1 MRLNISL
8 LFVILLISSTVFAND
23 IGNTEDIPQLVGVL
37 PVLGNVPKEDKKT
50 FRTIFNNYLTSKK
63 FRNIKLEE
71 IDAKLVEIEKET
83 SKKWNELSPS
93 YIGKRMKL
101 DGVFIVE
108 LLSINKVFV
117 ALYASISIKAKVTF
131 IRSKDGKIIWQ
142 KEDSVSR
149 RAGGIPLSPW
159 SAISTTIASARV
171 LRDCVKINLMAELCR
186 KLTANIPEPAAPVI
200 RKPPSIFTVMTNA
213 KDSPFG
219 IGKEIL
225 VAIKAKPNCLGYFQ
239 ISDVTSRL
247 KLIEKQPGN
256 YLGRYVVDKEISV
269 KNKFIRITLLDPST
283 RLENNYIVQYPI
295 EIDGIPPSPVKK
307 LNISTLENKII
318 LKWEPVRD
326 AYEYIIERN
335 EGTKFKY
342 IGKTQVPEFEDI
354 NVNYGKVYYYR
365 IYAKDKAGNLS
376 EPLTEKIIY
385 IKPGPTILPARIMGD
400 FTMYPAGSPY
410 VIVNKTVVLK
420 GATLIVEP
428 GVTIEFK
435 KDAVLKVNGAV
446 FIKGSEE
453 DKVVFKGENYTIQIE
468 DTGKDGFVAK
478 YLLLDGGNNFV
489 IINSEVTFEN
499 VIINN
504 FKKSLVIKEN
514 SLIKADSLK
523 IKDSYIGIDL
533 DGGTILGSQYAIKNC
548 NCALYYKEGNI
559 RVNKMLFFRN
569 SSYINAISDLN
580 LECIIIDDYVAS
592 HSLNFVKGIKGN
604 VNIQRIIPLNL
615 SLQKLRLKLYTSFKI
630 KLAEALIRNDKSQIN
645 RLITDIINYFRK
657 EILEND
663 KEVMLYLADK
673 FLCSDKP
680 TLSLLKDL
688 RKNNFGNMLKTYKK
702 DNYEIIPVKV
712 TFPLLTNIPS
722 ELILKKAKKKILF
735 PYIERIKFQSMKNKL
750 YKKLS
755 SCIVYAIIFAE
766 STSTF
771 VKNYYLLCVI
781 DKKALNNR
789 LKHLLKPLKNN
800 HSIKIGIIIHAEQQR
815 IVELIRSSLRSSFKN
830 LGYNFFMLP
839 SADIFTALSY
849 IKNRQLPIKI
859 ILVFSCDIQKR
870 KSIISPNLFIYSCN
884 FKVEIVDVLSGQQ
897 ISTMSSESTVYQVS
911 DTKGKE
917 LASIKSFKELEN
929 KLRVELPKLMKYM
942 RCSSIFG
949 Q

>member
-8 LFVILLISSTVFAND
+8 LIFVILLISSPVFANSID
-23 IGNTEDIPQLVGVL
+23 NTDIPQVVGVL

-63 FRNIKLEE
+63 FQNIKLEE

-83 SKKWNELSPS
+83 GKKWNELSPS

-108 LLSINKVFV
+108 LLGINKVFV

-159 SAISTTIASARV
+159 SAISTTITSARV
-171 LRDCVKINLMAELCR
+171 LRDCVKMNLMAELCR

-200 RKPPSIFTVMTNA
+200 RKPPPIFTVMTNA

-247 KLIEKQPGN
+247 RLIERQPGN

-269 KNKFIRITLLDPST
+269 RNKFIRITLLDPST

-295 EIDGIPPSPVKK
+295 EIDGIPPSPVKR
-307 LNISTLENKII
+307 LNISALENKII
-318 LKWEPVRD
+318 LKWESVRD

-335 EGTKFKY
+335 EGVEFKY

-354 NVNYGKVYYYR
+354 NVIYGKVYYYR

-385 IKPGPTILPARIMGD
+385 IKPGPTVLPARIMGD

-410 VIVNKTVVLK
+410 VIANKTVVLK
-420 GATLIVEP
+420 EATLIVEP
-428 GVTIEFK
+428 GVTVEFK
-435 KDAVLKVNGAV
+435 KGAVLKVNGAV
-446 FIKGSEE
+446 FIKGSEK
-453 DKVVFKGENYTIQIE
+453 DRVVFKGEKYNIQIE
-468 DTGKDGFVAK
+468 DTGKDGFIAK
-478 YLLLDGGNNFV
+478 YLLLYGGNSFV
-489 IINSEVTFEN
+489 IVNSEVTFEN

-504 FKKSLVIKEN
+504 FKKALVIKEN

-533 DGGTILGSQYAIKNC
+533 DGGTILGSKCAIKSC

-559 RVNKMLFFRN
+559 GINEIFFFRN
-569 SSYINAISDLN
+569 SSYINAVSDLN
-580 LECIIIDDYVAS
+580 LDCITIDNYIAR

-615 SLQKLRLKLYTSFKI
+615 SLRKLRFKLYTSFKL

-645 RLITDIINYFRK
+645 RLIADIISYFRK
-657 EILEND
+657 EILKKND
-663 KEVMLYLADK
+663 KEVILYLADK
-673 FLCSDKP
+673 FLCSDKS
-680 TLSLLKDL
+680 TLNLLKDL
-688 RKNNFGNMLKTYKK
+688 QKDNFGNMLKKYEKDSYK
-702 DNYEIIPVKV
+702 IMPIKV
-712 TFPLLTNIPS
+712 TFPLLINISS
-722 ELILKKAKKKILF
+722 ELILKKAKEKVLF
-735 PYIERIKFQSMKNKL
+735 PYIEKIKFQSMKNKL
-750 YKKLS
+750 YKELT
-755 SCIVYAIIFAE
+755 SCIVYSIIFAE

-781 DKKALNNR
+781 DKKMLNNR
-789 LKHLLKPLKNN
+789 LKHFLKPLKNN
-800 HSIKIGIIIHAEQQR
+800 HSIKIGIIIHAEQQK
-815 IVELIRSSLRSSFKN
+815 IVELIRSSFKD
-830 LGYNFFMLP
+830 LGYNFFILP

-859 ILVFSCDIQKR
+859 ILVFSYDIQKR

-884 FKVEIVDVLSGQQ
+884 FKVEIIDVSSGQQ

-911 DTKGKE
+911 DIKGKE

-929 KLRVELPKLMKYM
+929 KLKVELPKLMKY
-942 RCSSIFG
+942 I
-949 Q
+949 